1 MSSIIIN
8 ISNCKQPGL
17 TSIKRKITIR
27 EHVKDYSTDTY
38 TVPYLLEHFDA
49 SDNKV
54 ALVPDVNYTLIADNT
69 KRIWIGPGGV
79 TSREYVAGWTEMG
92 LYDFFQNLQKT
103 YSDTQI
109 LTGEISRLDGIG
121 FFDPVVEGPD
131 PVLP

>member
-1 MSSIIIN
+1 MLKIN
-8 ISNCKQPGL
+8 ISNSKLLGL
-17 TSIKRKITIR
+17 GTIKRVVSIEQYICNMAT
-27 EHVKDYSTDTY
+27 TTY

-54 ALVPDVNYTLIADNT
+54 TLIPDVNYTLIADNT
-69 KRIWIGPGGV
+69 KSIWIGPGG
-79 TSREYVAGWTEMG
+79 TSSREYVAGWTEMR

-103 YSDTQI
+103 YSDSQI

-131 PVLP
+131 PVVP